1 MKSETLKHL
10 KRRNTKKKK
19 RDLSS
24 KKKEKDKKKEKNKK
38 KNHQPSLSTK
48 IDRDLGNGRGKKS
61 SIQELNDKKT
71 KKKKNR
77 KASESTSKIL
87 KKKKKDLKNSKNLN
101 ENKNLFVSGEVFMNS
116 IYTDKHEPNHRPKK
130 KKSRKLKNT
139 LKNSKEIKKGKMF
152 KIAKKHKDS
161 PKEMTS
167 KERKRYLSV
176 NAGKN
181 PLLESEL
188 MRDFN
193 PRKTLNPKSISLK
206 RGNSFKSND
215 IQKTELFTYKFQRD
229 SLKKDMKN
237 GLKQSK
243 NSKNKNKK
251 ESLLYS
257 KKEKTPQTALYQRN
271 KSQVSSDNDDNQGIY
286 KNLYSGR
293 HEKNILE
300 FNSNQSKEFS
310 FFIIK
315 KKIKKTAK
323 I

>member
-1 MKSETLKHL
+1 MKEPEKKKQMKSETLKHL
-10 KRRNTKKKK
+10 KRRNTRKKK
-19 RDLSS
+19 RDVSA
-24 KKKEKDKKKEKNKK
+24 KKKEKEKKKEKGKK

-48 IDRDLGNGRGKKS
+48 IDRNMDTGRGKKS
-61 SIQELNDKKT
+61 SIQELNDKKS

-87 KKKKKDLKNSKNLN
+87 KKRKKDLKGSKNLN

-116 IYTDKHEPNHRPKK
+116 IYTDKQEQSQRPKK
-130 KKSRKLKNT
+130 KKSKKLKNT
-139 LKNSKEIKKGKMF
+139 LKNSKEMKKGKMF
-152 KIAKKHKDS
+152 KLAKKTKES

-229 SLKKDMKN
+229 SLKKDMKMK
-237 GLKQSK
+237 GKQSK
-243 NSKNKNKK
+243 TKK
-251 ESLLYS
+251 ENMLYS
-257 KKEKTPQTALYQRN
+257 KQNKSPQTALYQRN
-271 KSQVSSDNDDNQGIY
+271 KSEVSSDNDENQGIY

-300 FNSNQSKEFS
+300 FNSNQSKTTF
-310 FFIIK
+310 
-315 KKIKKTAK
+315 
-323 I
+323 